1 MTMKISVIICTYNR
15 EKFLKLALDSYKNQ
29 TLQPEGFEIII
40 VDNNSTDNTK
50 KIVQKFIGENPSLD
64 VRYVFEERQ
73 GLSFARNRGIQEAKY
88 EIITFVDDDAEAEKD
103 FLKNLKS
110 YFESDKKA
118 MAVGGKVEPVF
129 SSGKEPRW
137 LSPYLWG
144 LVTKIDYG
152 NKVKPFPANKYPV
165 GCNMSFRREVFEK
178 YGKFD
183 TELGRIGR
191 VGLASEEKD
200 IFERLKTSGAKIMY
214 LPNITVHHH
223 IDDYRLEKS
232 YIIKLCYGIGISEK
246 IRTRKINFVEYL
258 KKLSE
263 FIFKFFAS
271 VLIALGYILK
281 GEFEK
286 AKYVVLFRYY
296 ILKGFFK
303 KENE

>member
-1 MTMKISVIICTYNR
+1 MKISVVICTYNR
-15 EKFLKLALDSYKNQ
+15 EKFLKPALDSYKNQ
-29 TLQPEGFEIII
+29 TLQPEEFEIVV

-50 KIVQKFIGENPSLD
+50 VIVQKFIEENPLLD

-73 GLSFARNRGIQEAKY
+73 GLSYARNRGIQEAKY
-88 EIITFVDDDAEAEKD
+88 EVITFVDDDAEVEKD
-103 FLKNLKS
+103 FLKNLKT
-110 YFESDKKA
+110 YFESDEKV

-129 SSGKEPRW
+129 ASGKEPAW

-165 GCNMSFRREVFEK
+165 GCNMSFRREVFQK
-178 YGKFD
+178 FGKFD

-200 IFERLKTSGAKIMY
+200 LFRRLKSGGAKIMY
-214 LPNITVHHH
+214 LPDITVHHH

-232 YIIKLCYGIGISEK
+232 YIIKLCYGIGISER
-246 IRTRKINFVEYL
+246 IRTRKINIIEYF
-258 KKLSE
+258 KKFIE
-263 FIFKFFAS
+263 YIFKLFAS
-271 VLIALGYILK
+271 FLIAAGYILK

-303 KENE
+303 RDYEQ

>member
-1 MTMKISVIICTYNR
+1 MKISVVICTYNR
-15 EKFLKLALDSYKNQ
+15 EKFLKPALDSYKNQ
-29 TLQPEGFEIII
+29 TLQPEEFEIVV

-50 KIVQKFIGENPSLD
+50 VIVQKFIEENPLLD

-73 GLSFARNRGIQEAKY
+73 GLSYARNRGIQEAKY
-88 EIITFVDDDAEAEKD
+88 EVITFVDDDAEVEKD
-103 FLKNLKS
+103 FLKNLKT
-110 YFESDKKA
+110 YFESDEKV

-129 SSGKEPRW
+129 ASGKEPAW

-165 GCNMSFRREVFEK
+165 GCNMSFRREVFQK
-178 YGKFD
+178 FGKFD

-200 IFERLKTSGAKIMY
+200 LFRRLKSGGAKIMY
-214 LPNITVHHH
+214 LPDITVHHH

-232 YIIKLCYGIGISEK
+232 YIIKLCYGIGISER
-246 IRTRKINFVEYL
+246 IRTRKINVIEYF
-258 KKLSE
+258 KKFIE
-263 FIFKFFAS
+263 YIFKLLAS
-271 VLIALGYILK
+271 FLIAAGYILK

-303 KENE
+303 RDYEQ

>member
-1 MTMKISVIICTYNR
+1 MMKISVIICTYNR

-29 TLQPEGFEIII
+29 TLSPEEFEIVV

-50 KIVQKFIGENPSLD
+50 NIVEKFIEENPGLD
-64 VRYVFEERQ
+64 VRYVFEEKQ

-88 EIITFVDDDAEAEKD
+88 EIITFVDDDAEVEND
-103 FLKNLKS
+103 FLKNIKG
-110 YFESDKKA
+110 YFESNPG
-118 MAVGGKVEPVF
+118 VVSIGGKVEPVF
-129 SSGKEPRW
+129 GGGSEPAW

-152 NKVKPFPANKYPV
+152 DKIKPFPKNKYPV
-165 GCNMSFRREVFEK
+165 GCNMSFRKTVFDK
-178 YGKFD
+178 FGMFD
-183 TELGRIGR
+183 TELGRKGR

-200 IFERLKTSGAKIMY
+200 VFERLKANGAGIVY

-232 YIIKLCYGIGISEK
+232 YIKKLSYGIGISEK
-246 IRTRKINFVEYL
+246 IRTMKIGLTAFLLKFAEFV
-258 KKLSE
+258 
-263 FIFKFFAS
+263 FKFFAS
-271 VLIALGYILK
+271 LLIAGGYVLK

-303 KENE
+303 KEYE

>member
-1 MTMKISVIICTYNR
+1 MKISVVICTYNR
-15 EKFLKLALDSYKNQ
+15 EKFLKPALDSYKNQ
-29 TLQPEGFEIII
+29 TLQPEEFEIVV

-50 KIVQKFIGENPSLD
+50 VIVQKFIEENPLLD

-73 GLSFARNRGIQEAKY
+73 GLSYARNRGIQEAKY
-88 EIITFVDDDAEAEKD
+88 EVITFVDDDAEVEKD
-103 FLKNLKS
+103 FLKNLKT
-110 YFESDKKA
+110 YFESDEKV

-129 SSGKEPRW
+129 ASGKEPAW

-165 GCNMSFRREVFEK
+165 GCNMSFRREVFQK
-178 YGKFD
+178 FGKFD

-200 IFERLKTSGAKIMY
+200 LFRRLKSGGAKIMY
-214 LPNITVHHH
+214 LPDITVHHH

-232 YIIKLCYGIGISEK
+232 YIIKLCYGIGISER
-246 IRTRKINFVEYL
+246 IRTRKINVIEYF
-258 KKLSE
+258 KKFIE
-263 FIFKFFAS
+263 YIFKLLAS
-271 VLIALGYILK
+271 FLIAAGYILK

-303 KENE
+303 MDYEQ